1 MTSLRPRLNRGTL
14 AITCALLFSIG
25 WFAYNV
31 TLPAP
36 QRGLTCCDGAEYV
49 SHSGK
54 QDVWTM
60 AGPRVFGYPFFLSV
74 FRRALQG
81 DDITSTGWITPA
93 LVTQLLAWF
102 ASAFVLFRA
111 LEKTGRRYPVWGF
124 VLLLAHTSLS
134 SFAAMTLTD
143 SLATSLF
150 CITIAALIYLQL
162 GLKGGR
168 WPPIVA
174 GVALGLA
181 TSMRPSFLVISAC
194 AFALVACT
202 AFLRERAGGAGFAP
216 SAKRTLAAC
225 VLFAIGFAPFYA
237 KLVSNCYRMHGEIC
251 VLDSV
256 TMRRVTSED
265 IFRGVIAVRWWAS
278 LTTDYRSTDDT
289 FINMFAGDCGVQGKV
304 SEDAPFR
311 WLISCYARVPWKVPI
326 VFLKKF
332 ASGYDN
338 YFLNAYATDETTPIE
353 RAVNRAFCAVGFLG
367 LIMASL
373 HCLVAVFRGRIL
385 DSLYLFLPVGYA
397 FAQVNSHIEARYF
410 FPTYPIFFLFACS
423 QLAAFGRKRLLSKV
437 GCAAFVTAIMAY
449 FYIQTWHWDMRDCW
463 YNYNRIPDTYK
474 RAGLMLACPPPDQV
488 REALDTYGRWV
499 PAFPPGVR

>member
-1 MTSLRPRLNRGTL
+1 
-14 AITCALLFSIG
+14 
-25 WFAYNV
+25 
-31 TLPAP
+31 
-36 QRGLTCCDGAEYV
+36 
-49 SHSGK
+49 
-54 QDVWTM
+54 
-60 AGPRVFGYPFFLSV
+60 
-74 FRRALQG
+74 
-81 DDITSTGWITPA
+81 
-93 LVTQLLAWF
+93 
-102 ASAFVLFRA
+102 
-111 LEKTGRRYPVWGF
+111 
-124 VLLLAHTSLS
+124 
-134 SFAAMTLTD
+134 
-143 SLATSLF
+143 
-150 CITIAALIYLQL
+150 
-162 GLKGGR
+162 
-168 WPPIVA
+168 
-174 GVALGLA
+174 
-181 TSMRPSFLVISAC
+181 
-194 AFALVACT
+194 
-202 AFLRERAGGAGFAP
+202 
-216 SAKRTLAAC
+216 
-225 VLFAIGFAPFYA
+225 
-237 KLVSNCYRMHGEIC
+237 
-251 VLDSV
+251 
-256 TMRRVTSED
+256 
-265 IFRGVIAVRWWAS
+265 
-278 LTTDYRSTDDT
+278 
-289 FINMFAGDCGVQGKV
+289 
-304 SEDAPFR
+304 
-311 WLISCYARVPWKVPI
+311 VPWKVPI